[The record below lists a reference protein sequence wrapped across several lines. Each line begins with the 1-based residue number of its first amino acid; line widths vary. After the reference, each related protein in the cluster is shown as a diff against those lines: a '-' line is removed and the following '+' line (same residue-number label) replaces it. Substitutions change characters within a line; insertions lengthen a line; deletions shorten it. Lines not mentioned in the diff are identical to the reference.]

1 MTQGPVV
8 SMIRN
13 RTLGSGQRSN
23 VSGLGT
29 DIVDDGGLKP
39 GNDKVGSFVVDLLLD
54 TKNTRVLDSAVA
66 SVDYVGEYK
75 RKL

>member
-1 MTQGPVV
+1 MIQAPVILL
-8 SMIRN
+8 IRK
-13 RTLGSGQRSN
+13 RTLGSGQGSN

-39 GNDKVGSFVVDLLLD
+39 GNNEMGSFVVDLLLD
-54 TKNTRVLDSAVA
+54 TKNTRVLDSAVT

-75 RKL
+75 RK